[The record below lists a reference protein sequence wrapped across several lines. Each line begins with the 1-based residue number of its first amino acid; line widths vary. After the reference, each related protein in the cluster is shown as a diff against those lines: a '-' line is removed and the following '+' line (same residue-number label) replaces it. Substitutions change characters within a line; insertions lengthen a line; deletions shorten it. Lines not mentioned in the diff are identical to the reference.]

1 MVRTIKRYEGGKT
14 ILIDHNE
21 KNKNSLENVEAGMVV
36 THLRVTLLIRYCEEA
51 KYRIFHTN
59 T

>member
-1 MVRTIKRYEGGKT
+1 MRGET
-14 ILIDHNE
+14 ILIDYNE

-36 THLRVTLLIRYCEEA
+36 THLRVTPLIRYCEEA
-51 KYRIFHTN
+51 KYRNLHTN